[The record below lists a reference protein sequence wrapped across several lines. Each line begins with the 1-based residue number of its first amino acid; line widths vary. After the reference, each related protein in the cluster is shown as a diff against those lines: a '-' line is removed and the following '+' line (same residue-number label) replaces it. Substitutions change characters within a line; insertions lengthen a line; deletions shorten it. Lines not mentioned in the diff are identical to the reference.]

1 MMIYNKNETNEG
13 VKYVIKYYSMNSI
26 DISAKWES
34 DRNASQWQECKYAL
48 FITTLFV
55 GILHFWFAYGCTSCA
70 ATSSP
75 DHWCITT
82 TTTCMSV
89 D

>member
-34 DRNASQWQECKYAL
+34 DRNASQ
-48 FITTLFV
+48 
-55 GILHFWFAYGCTSCA
+55 
-70 ATSSP
+70 
-75 DHWCITT
+75 
-82 TTTCMSV
+82 
-89 D
+89 